1 VSTLAAIRGWRTATL
16 IAASLI
22 AAAAALGY
30 LLNGTPAPS
39 GPPETGSRAEA
50 ARLMNDLMS
59 GKVPVG
65 GPFTLTDQDGNSRSL
80 ADFRGKLV
88 LLYFGYTYCPDVCP
102 TDMLAMGQLIK
113 SLGREGNELQPV
125 FVTLDPERD
134 TREIL
139 RSYAPS
145 FHPRFVALSGTE
157 AEIRTVATAYKI
169 FFEKVRPPGSSTY
182 FIDHMAI
189 IFLLDRDGRY
199 IGSFPP
205 GTTAERM
212 TAMVRER
219 LANPG

>member
-1 VSTLAAIRGWRTATL
+1 M
-16 IAASLI
+16 I
-22 AAAAALGY
+22 AAAAALVY
-30 LLNGTPAPS
+30 LLNGTTAPI

-50 ARLMNDLMS
+50 ARFMNDLMT

-65 GPFTLTDQDGNSRSL
+65 GPFTLTDQEGNRKSL

-102 TDMLAMGQLIK
+102 TDMLAMGQVIK
-113 SLGREGNELQPV
+113 SLGREGGELQPV

-157 AEIRTVATAYKI
+157 AEIRAVATAYKI
-169 FFEKVRPPGSSTY
+169 FFEKVRLPGSSTY
-182 FIDHMAI
+182 FIDHMAF
-189 IFLLDRDGRY
+189 IFLLDRNGKY

-205 GTTAERM
+205 GTSAERM
-212 TAMVRER
+212 AAMVRGR